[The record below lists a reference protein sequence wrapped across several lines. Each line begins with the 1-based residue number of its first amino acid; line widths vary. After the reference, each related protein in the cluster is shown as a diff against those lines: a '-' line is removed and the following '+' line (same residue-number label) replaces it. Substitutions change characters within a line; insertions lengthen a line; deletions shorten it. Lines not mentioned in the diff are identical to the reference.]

1 MPKSHQDRSTHTAT
15 FFDYSYVLEKAEAQ
29 CKLGAIT
36 RDQFLRI
43 QAGCKQKLQK
53 FHKLQSSTKTE
64 KEKEVLRFP
73 TIE

>member
-29 CKLGAIT
+29 YESGVLT

-43 QAGCKQKLQK
+43 QAGCKQKLHK
-53 FHKLQSSTKTE
+53 FHKLQSSTETE
-64 KEKEVLRFP
+64 KEKEGLRFP